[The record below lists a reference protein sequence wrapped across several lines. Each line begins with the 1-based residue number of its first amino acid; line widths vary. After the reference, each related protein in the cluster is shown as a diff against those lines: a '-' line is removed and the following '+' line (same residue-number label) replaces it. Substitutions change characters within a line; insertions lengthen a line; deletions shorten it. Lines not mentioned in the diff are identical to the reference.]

1 MNGLVIVLIGIVALG
16 AGYLFYGRWLAK
28 KWGIDPN
35 AKTPA
40 YTHEDGE
47 DYVPSSKFTV
57 FSHQFSSIAGAGPV
71 TGPILASVF
80 GWVPVLLWLIIGGL
94 FFGAVQDF
102 GALYASVKNEG
113 KSMGMIIEKYI
124 GKTGRKLFMLFC
136 WLFTLLV
143 IAAFTDMV
151 AGTFVAKGVEG
162 MTEKTANADASAAS
176 ISMLFIVVAIIFGL
190 VQKSIVKAGK
200 KMNEWVKAI
209 VAIVLLVAMFAVGM
223 ALPIYATKS
232 AWIYI
237 IMAYLFLASVMPM
250 WLLMRPRDYMATFM
264 LLGMIIGAV
273 LGVVVAHPSMNL
285 NAFNGFTLGSGAS
298 KQMLFPTLFVTIA
311 CGAVSGFHSLVSSG
325 TSSKTISNEKDMP
338 MVGYGAMVVE
348 SLLGI
353 VALVVVG
360 AVAVNGT
367 KPAGTPF
374 AIFSTGVAG
383 FLEKLGVPVHVAT
396 VFMTMCVSALA
407 LTSLDSVA
415 RIGRMSFQEL
425 FYGDSTDPA
434 TMTPVQRVLTNKYFA
449 TVITLFFGY
458 LLTLGGY
465 NNVWPLFG
473 SANQLLAAMV
483 LIAIAVFL
491 KTTGRT
497 GWTLYAP
504 MFIMLAVTFTAL
516 VQKVIALVSN
526 VVNGKATFL
535 VDGLQLIVAAALMVL
550 GVCVAYSCLKKLFT
564 TKKNTEQA

>member
-1 MNGLVIVLIGIVALG
+1 MVMNGLVIVLIGIVALS
-16 AGYLFYGRWLAK
+16 AGYLLYGRWLAK
-28 KWGIDPN
+28 KWGIDPK

-40 YTHEDGE
+40 YTHEDGQ

-151 AGTFVAKGVEG
+151 AGTFNGVGLDSAE
-162 MTEKTANADASAAS
+162 TAYANSAAAS
-176 ISMLFIVVAIIFGL
+176 ISMLFIVVAVIFG
-190 VQKSIVKAGK
+190 VIQTHVG
-200 KMNEWVKAI
+200 KMNEWVKAV
-209 VAIVLLVAMFAVGM
+209 VAIALLVAMFAVGM
-223 ALPIYATKS
+223 KLPIYASKT

-237 IMAYLFLASVMPM
+237 IMAYLFLASVLPM
-250 WLLMRPRDYMATFM
+250 WLLMQPRDYMTTFM

-273 LGVVVAHPSMNL
+273 VGVVVAHPQMQL
-285 NAFNGFTLGSGAS
+285 NAFNGFNVNGSG
-298 KQMLFPTLFVTIA
+298 LFPTLFVTIA

-325 TSSKTISNEKDMP
+325 TSSKTVSNEKDMP
-338 MVGYGAMVVE
+338 MIGYGAMVVE

-360 AVAVNGT
+360 AVAVGGT
-367 KPAGTPF
+367 KPEGTPF
-374 AIFSTGVAG
+374 AIFSSGVAG
-383 FLEKLGVPVHVAT
+383 FLEKLGVPVQVAT

-425 FYGDSTDPA
+425 FYGESTDPKQ
-434 TMTPVQRVLTNKYFA
+434 MTPAQRVLTNKYFA

-465 NNVWPLFG
+465 SNVWPLFG

-483 LIAIAVFL
+483 LIALAVFL

-497 GWTLYAP
+497 GWTLYIP
-504 MFIMLAVTFTAL
+504 MFVMLAVTFTAL
-516 VQKVIALVSN
+516 VQKTIALAAN
-526 VVNGKATFL
+526 IAAHNATFL
-535 VDGLQLIVAAALMVL
+535 VDGLQLIVALLLMIL
-550 GVCVAYSCLKKLFT
+550 GVLVAYSCLKKLFT
-564 TKKNTEQA
+564 TTKNSEQK

>member
-1 MNGLVIVLIGIVALG
+1 MNGLVIVLIGIVCLG
-16 AGYLFYGRWLAK
+16 AGYLLYGRWLAN
-28 KWGIDPN
+28 KWGLDPK

-40 YTHEDGE
+40 FTHEDGE

-80 GWVPVLLWLIIGGL
+80 GWVPVLLWLIVGGL

-190 VQKSIVKAGK
+190 VQKSIAKAGK

-250 WLLMRPRDYMATFM
+250 WLLMQPRDYMTTFM

-311 CGAVSGFHSLVSSG
+311 CGAVSGFHSLVSFRY
-325 TSSKTISNEKDMP
+325 IIKD
-338 MVGYGAMVVE
+338 
-348 SLLGI
+348 
-353 VALVVVG
+353 
-360 AVAVNGT
+360 
-367 KPAGTPF
+367 
-374 AIFSTGVAG
+374 
-383 FLEKLGVPVHVAT
+383 
-396 VFMTMCVSALA
+396 
-407 LTSLDSVA
+407 
-415 RIGRMSFQEL
+415 
-425 FYGDSTDPA
+425 
-434 TMTPVQRVLTNKYFA
+434 
-449 TVITLFFGY
+449 
-458 LLTLGGY
+458 
-465 NNVWPLFG
+465 
-473 SANQLLAAMV
+473 NQ
-483 LIAIAVFL
+483 
-491 KTTGRT
+491 
-497 GWTLYAP
+497 
-504 MFIMLAVTFTAL
+504 
-516 VQKVIALVSN
+516 Q
-526 VVNGKATFL
+526 
-535 VDGLQLIVAAALMVL
+535 
-550 GVCVAYSCLKKLFT
+550 
-564 TKKNTEQA
+564 